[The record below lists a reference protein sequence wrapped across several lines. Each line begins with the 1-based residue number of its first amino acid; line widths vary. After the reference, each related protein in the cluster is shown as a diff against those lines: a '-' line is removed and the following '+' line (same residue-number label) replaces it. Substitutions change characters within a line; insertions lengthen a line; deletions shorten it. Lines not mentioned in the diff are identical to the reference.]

1 MNERKSPFEI
11 MTADLFK
18 NADFV
23 ESAWIGGREIPC
35 IASAVAEDPRF
46 TEFGF
51 DDGVK
56 FFLRVPAGK
65 VRECDDRYVT
75 FHNRRYKITS
85 RETDSTGNTVNLY
98 LANPGGAG

>member
-35 IASAVAEDPRF
+35 IASAIAEDPRF

-51 DDGVK
+51 DDG
-56 FFLRVPAGK
+56 
-65 VRECDDRYVT
+65 T
-75 FHNRRYKITS
+75 
-85 RETDSTGNTVNLY
+85 
-98 LANPGGAG
+98 GAGMTRSGFFGEVKR